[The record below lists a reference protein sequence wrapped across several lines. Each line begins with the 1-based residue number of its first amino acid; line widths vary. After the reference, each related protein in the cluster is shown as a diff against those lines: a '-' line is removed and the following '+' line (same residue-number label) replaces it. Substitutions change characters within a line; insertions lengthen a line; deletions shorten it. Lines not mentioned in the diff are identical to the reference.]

1 MPQCQETGR
10 QGEGE
15 GEEGKGREREGVGRG
30 AAKAARRERALGSE
44 RGHVIGEKLEYIFC
58 YPDSKRKQE
67 KLVRTRRSR
76 FGKKVAPSNLSHTT
90 RDRTA
95 RIIWGDVDGASSL
108 GVNAIYSIK
117 NVTIYQVL
125 DFPLDTCISNS

>member
-1 MPQCQETGR
+1 LLSGFEAEA
-10 QGEGE
+10 GEAGE
-15 GEEGKGREREGVGRG
+15 NK
-30 AAKAARRERALGSE
+30 
-44 RGHVIGEKLEYIFC
+44 EKSLW
-58 YPDSKRKQE
+58 E
-67 KLVRTRRSR
+67 KP
-76 FGKKVAPSNLSHTT
+76 APSNLSHTT